1 MNKMQRRF
9 RRIFALIL
17 LLAVAAGCCT
27 LTSCSQNT
35 GEQPPRWI
43 QIRMPDGNIVEGYG
57 SQGKFIVDGATTV
70 TINGVRYYTHICNI
84 VVCSEKP

>member
-9 RRIFALIL
+9 RRIFAIIL
-17 LLAVAAGCCT
+17 LLAVVAGCGL
-27 LTSCSQNT
+27 LTSCGQAAS
-35 GEQPPRWI
+35 EQPPRWI

-70 TINGVRYYTHICNI
+70 TINGVSYYTHVCNI